1 MATSTL
7 DKRDR
12 QLVGIFLALVLLLL
26 ILVAVF
32 TPKADDDRNPLPGS
46 NLTTRHGAKAA
57 YTLLQDSGYQVTR
70 WELPLATLA
79 DRANPQT
86 VLVLAQPTTQQME
99 DEHALRTI
107 LEKGGRV
114 LVTGLAGGQ
123 MLPGVSLSKPLLG
136 SPLCQATP
144 VGISPLATPGT
155 ISMLPE
161 ASWKFDGLRSRPE
174 FVADYECD
182 GGAVVA
188 EYPWA
193 KGHIVWWANATPLE
207 NANIR
212 KDQNLELLLNSIGPA
227 TLDGQPRQIFWD
239 ESLHGLGSS
248 TWDFTSGPIW
258 PLVQW
263 GAAGLALLTILSYS
277 RRSGPIRPL
286 PEAPRTTPI
295 EFADALGGLYKS
307 AGASSTAV
315 AIAWD
320 RFRTTAAH
328 LAGLRTVPTH
338 PAELSQGLI
347 RRFGPI
353 AEPMAAVLEDAALE
367 CQTDAL
373 KPKRALALV
382 QQLHDFEITLRD
394 ASTRSR
400 RPNGPRAA

>member
-12 QLVGIFLALVLLLL
+12 QLVAIFLALVLILL

-46 NLTTRHGAKAA
+46 NLTTKHGAKAA
-57 YTLLQDSGYQVTR
+57 FTLLQNSGYQVTR

-79 DRANPQT
+79 DRANPHT
-86 VLVLAQPTTQQME
+86 VVILAQPLTQQME
-99 DEHALRTI
+99 DERALRTI
-107 LEKGGRV
+107 VEKGGRV
-114 LVTGLAGGQ
+114 LATGLAGGQ
-123 MLPGVSLSKPLLG
+123 MLPGFSLSRPLLG

-144 VGISPLATPGT
+144 IGISALATPGT
-155 ISMLPE
+155 IWMLPQ
-161 ASWKFDGLRSRPE
+161 ASWKFDGPRSRPD
-174 FVADYECD
+174 VAAAYECD

-188 EYPWA
+188 EYPWG

-207 NANIR
+207 NENIR
-212 KDQNLELLLNSIGPA
+212 KDQNLELLLNSVGPA
-227 TLDGQPRQIFWD
+227 VVDGQPQQIFWD

-248 TWDFTSGPIW
+248 RWDYTSGPIW

-263 GAAGLALLTILSYS
+263 GAAGLALLTILSFS

-286 PEAPRTTPI
+286 PQAPRTTPI

-320 RFRTTAAH
+320 RFRAIAAH
-328 LAGLRTVPTH
+328 LAGLRTVPTD
-338 PAELSQGLI
+338 PTELAQGLV
-347 RRFGPI
+347 RRFGPV
-353 AEPMAAVLEDAALE
+353 AEPMAAVLEEAAHE
-367 CQTDAL
+367 SQNDAL
-373 KPKRALALV
+373 KPKRALLLV

-394 ASTRSR
+394 ASTRSK
-400 RPNGPRAA
+400 RPNGPQAA